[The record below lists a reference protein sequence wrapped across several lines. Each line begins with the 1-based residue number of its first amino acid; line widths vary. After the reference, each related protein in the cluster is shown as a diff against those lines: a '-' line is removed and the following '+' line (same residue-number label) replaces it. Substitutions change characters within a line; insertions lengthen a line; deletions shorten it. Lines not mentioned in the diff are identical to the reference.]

1 MNFNTTLAVFLHVTA
16 QQRGF
21 GCLVESISFLA
32 HVQHAYTKL
41 LTAYEKQ
48 RRLHGLLLCTL
59 GHSTL
64 RTLSPCSA
72 VVQPQDRGGE
82 QVQDARSPLIFPG
95 NSLEFS
101 CCYKNIHFDVII
113 KGQG

>member
-1 MNFNTTLAVFLHVTA
+1 MVTETSVEDVVLWIPVLLQPVILHKLMNFNTTLAVFLHVTA

-21 GCLVESISFLA
+21 GCPDESISFLA

-48 RRLHGLLLCTL
+48 QHLHGLLLCTL

-64 RTLSPCSA
+64 
-72 VVQPQDRGGE
+72 
-82 QVQDARSPLIFPG
+82 
-95 NSLEFS
+95 
-101 CCYKNIHFDVII
+101 
-113 KGQG
+113 